1 MQTKWFHY
9 LLAFFAGIFLVN
21 TLPHYIHGITGKAF
35 PTPFADPPG
44 KGTSS
49 PAYNVLWAMIN
60 FLIGFAIIY
69 FVKLRNRSKFL
80 WIAFFLGAVTMSFY
94 LASYFGALTFE

>member
-1 MQTKWFHY
+1 MKTKWFHY
-9 LLAFFAGIFLVN
+9 LLAFFAGIFLINMV
-21 TLPHYIHGITGKAF
+21 PHYVHGITGKAF

-44 KGTSS
+44 KGMSP

-69 FVKLRNRSKFL
+69 FAKLKNRSRFL
-80 WIAFFLGAVTMSFY
+80 WVAFFLGAVTMSFY
-94 LASYFGALTFE
+94 LASYFGALALE